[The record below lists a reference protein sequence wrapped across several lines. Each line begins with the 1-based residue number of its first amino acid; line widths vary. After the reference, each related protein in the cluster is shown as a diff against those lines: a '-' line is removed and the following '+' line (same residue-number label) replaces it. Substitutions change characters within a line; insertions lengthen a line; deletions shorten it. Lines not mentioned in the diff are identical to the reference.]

1 MGPRECTG
9 TSMDIDDPDAYPQ
22 LRGELFERV
31 QCAHLFEDSKRFV
44 DSVPT
49 EDAEV
54 IRRRFRERRDETDF
68 DLRAFVDEHFEIVG
82 DVNPDPADE
91 SGGRLSEDATPFG
104 DRPESME
111 AHIDRLW
118 PHLTRTLA
126 EPDERDSLLSLPEPY
141 VVPGGRFRE
150 MYYWDSYF
158 TAEGLAACDRLERVA
173 DLVENMASLI
183 DRFGFVPNGNRVYFA
198 SRSQLPLF
206 AATVGILVR
215 ERGLD
220 AARPYLDRIE
230 REYAFWMD
238 GAEDLS
244 ADEPGHRRAILP
256 DEDDDRILNRYW
268 DDNPSPREESWRE
281 DRAVARQAPSRDE
294 RRLYRD
300 VRAACES
307 GWDFSSR
314 WLADPHRFETIR
326 TTELVPIDLN
336 AALFDVE
343 RKLARWLAATGEDD
357 RAERFREAARRRRT
371 AIDEYCWDPDAAFY
385 FDYRWTDGE
394 RTDVRSLAAV
404 APLFFGCCSDAQAAA
419 VADALAEQFLADGGL
434 VTTLRETGEQWD
446 SPNGW
451 APLHWF
457 AVRGLRRYGHDD
469 LADEIADRW
478 LSLNRAVFDRSGKL
492 VEKYN
497 VVDTDLVGG
506 GGEYPLQDGF
516 GWTNAVAA
524 ALQRSDDRRGF
535 AESPVGNA

>member
-1 MGPRECTG
+1 MGPRECAGAST
-9 TSMDIDDPDAYPQ
+9 DADEPDAYPQ

-31 QCAHLFEDSKRFV
+31 QRAHLFEDSKRFV

-54 IRRRFRERRDETDF
+54 IRRRFRERRDDADF

-82 DVNPDPADE
+82 DVCPDPADR
-91 SGGRLSEDATPFG
+91 SNASPFGDSG

-118 PHLTRTLA
+118 PHLTRTPA
-126 EPDERDSLLSLPEPY
+126 EPVERDSLVSLPEPY

-150 MYYWDSYF
+150 LYYWDSYF
-158 TAEGLAACDRLERVA
+158 TAEGLTACDRLERVE

-215 ERGLD
+215 ERGVD

-230 REYAFWMD
+230 REHAFWMD
-238 GAEDLS
+238 EAADLS
-244 ADEPGHRRAILP
+244 ADEPARRRAIQP
-256 DEDDDRILNRYW
+256 GEDADRVLNRYW
-268 DDNPSPREESWRE
+268 DDTPAPREESWRE
-281 DRAVARQAPSRDE
+281 DRAVAKRASRDE

-300 VRAACES
+300 IRAACES

-314 WLADPHRFETIR
+314 WLADPDRFETIR
-326 TTELVPIDLN
+326 TTELVPVDLN

-343 RKLARWLAATGEDD
+343 RKLARWLAATGESE
-357 RAERFREAARRRRT
+357 RAERYREAAARRRD

-385 FDYRWTDGE
+385 FDYCWTDGE

-419 VADALAEQFLADGGL
+419 VADALAKQFLADGGL

-457 AVRGLRRYGHDD
+457 AIHGLRRYGHDD

-478 LSLNRAVFDRSGKL
+478 LSLNRAVFERSGKL

-516 GWTNAVAA
+516 GWTNAVAV
-524 ALQRSDDRRGF
+524 ALQRSDDRQL
-535 AESPVGNA
+535 AESPVGSA